1 MQWWCSATGQPW
13 TWEWRAYPGVWLFVV
28 LLGVWYWWETAGRWN
43 RQTPRRPGQQK
54 PEVSAPPNDHEDN
67 RPPVRLSHRLWFLT
81 GLAALWIA
89 LDWPLGALGAG
100 YLASFHTASYIL
112 LSVIAPP
119 CLLLGI
125 PLELQRRAATS
136 ARWGGLLRFFGRPW
150 FGLACYAS
158 VQLITHVPQVVDG
171 AMATQVG
178 ALLIDVAWL
187 AAGFALW
194 WPVMGPGPEVVRI
207 SRPLKMGYLFF
218 STLPTIVPSAFLTFA
233 DFPLYATYEL
243 APRIFPILTALEDQ
257 KLAGV
262 LMKIVGDLPVWFAF
276 GVIFF
281 RWAREESDKPQPV
294 HPGMGGYGPSDRPAV

>member
-13 TWEWRAYPGVWLFVV
+13 TWQWQAYPGVWLFVA
-28 LLGVWYWWETAGRWN
+28 LLAAWYWWGTA
-43 RQTPRRPGQQK
+43 RRMDGP
-54 PEVSAPPNDHEDN
+54 AAA
-67 RPPVRLSHRLWFLT
+67 RPSNRLWFLT
-81 GLAALWIA
+81 GLLAIWIA

-100 YLASFHTASYIL
+100 YLASFHTISYIL
-112 LSVIAPP
+112 LSVVAPP

-125 PLELQRRAATS
+125 PVERQRQAATG
-136 ARWGGLLRFFGRPW
+136 ARWGRLLRFFGRPW
-150 FGLACYAS
+150 FGLAVYAT
-158 VQLITHVPQVVDG
+158 VQLATHVPQIVDA

-187 AAGFALW
+187 GAGFALW
-194 WPVMGPGPEVVRI
+194 WPVMGPSPEVVRI

-243 APRIFPILTALEDQ
+243 APRIFPVLTALEDQ
-257 KLAGV
+257 KVAGL

-281 RWAREESDKPQPV
+281 RWAREKPERPHPV
-294 HPGMGGYGPSDRPAV
+294 HPGGGR

>member
-13 TWEWRAYPGVWLFVV
+13 SWQWQAYPGVWLFVA
-28 LLGVWYWWETAGRWN
+28 LLAAWYWWGTA
-43 RQTPRRPGQQK
+43 RRTDGAT
-54 PEVSAPPNDHEDN
+54 VAGTD
-67 RPPVRLSHRLWFLT
+67 RLWFLT
-81 GLAALWIA
+81 GLLAIWIA

-100 YLASFHTASYIL
+100 YLASFHTVSYIL
-112 LSVIAPP
+112 LSVVAPP

-125 PLELQRRAATS
+125 PSAMQRTAAS
-136 ARWGGLLRFFGRPW
+136 GRRWGPLLRFVGRPW
-150 FGLACYAS
+150 FGLAVYAV
-158 VQLITHVPQVVDG
+158 VQLTTHVPQVVDA

-194 WPVMGPGPEVVRI
+194 WPVMGPSPEVVRI

-243 APRIFPILTALEDQ
+243 APRIFPILTAVEDQ
-257 KLAGV
+257 KVAGL

-281 RWAREESDKPQPV
+281 RWAREQPERPHPV
-294 HPGMGGYGPSDRPAV
+294 HPGG